1 MRWVVAIVAAVF
13 LLVGLISPVGC
24 GGDRVTGVPLS
35 ISGRWA
41 GAASGTSV
49 SMQLTESGIEVSG
62 AGVFTD
68 ASGAAQISV
77 SGTYHQPAVSLT
89 LQFPNTNFN
98 PVFLSGTA
106 SADVITGALNG
117 SGYDNFAITLARQ

>member
-1 MRWVVAIVAAVF
+1 MRPVLATVAAVVFF
-13 LLVGLISPVGC
+13 LSAGC
-24 GGDRVTGVPLS
+24 GGDQVTGVPPS
-35 ISGRWA
+35 IAGRWA

-62 AGVFTD
+62 TGVFTD
-68 ASGAAQISV
+68 ASGVAQISV
-77 SGTYHQPAVSLT
+77 SGTYQQPAVNLT

-117 SGYDNFAITLARQ
+117 SGYNNFAITLARQ

>member
-1 MRWVVAIVAAVF
+1 MRPVVAIVAAVF
-13 LLVGLISPVGC
+13 LLLGC

-35 ISGRWA
+35 IAGRWA
-41 GAASGTSV
+41 GTARGTSV
-49 SMQLTESGIEVSG
+49 SMQLTESGTGVSG
-62 AGVFTD
+62 TGVFTD
-68 ASGAAQISV
+68 ASGASQV
-77 SGTYHQPAVSLT
+77 SIEGTYQQGAVNLT

-117 SGYDNFAITLARQ
+117 SGYNNFAITLARQ

>member
-1 MRWVVAIVAAVF
+1 MRPIAAIVTAVF
-13 LLVGLISPVGC
+13 LSVSLIGC
-24 GGDRVTGVPLS
+24 GGDRVTGVPPS
-35 ISGRWA
+35 IAGRWT

-49 SMQLTESGIEVSG
+49 SMQLTESGTDVAG
-62 AGVFTD
+62 TGVFSD
-68 ASGAAQISV
+68 ASGTTQISV
-77 SGTYHQPAVSLT
+77 RGTYQQPAVNLT

>member
-1 MRWVVAIVAAVF
+1 MRPVVAIVAAIM
-13 LLVGLISPVGC
+13 LLVGC
-24 GGDRVTGVPLS
+24 GSDRATGVPLS
-35 ISGRWA
+35 IAGRWT
-41 GAASGTSV
+41 GAAKGTSV
-49 SMQLTESGIEVSG
+49 SMQLTESGTEVSG
-62 AGVFTD
+62 TGVFTD

-117 SGYDNFAITLARQ
+117 SGYNNFAITLARQ

>member
-1 MRWVVAIVAAVF
+1 MRPVVATVAAVILF
-13 LLVGLISPVGC
+13 LSAGC
-24 GGDRVTGVPLS
+24 GGDRVTGVPTS

-68 ASGAAQISV
+68 ASGASQISV

-117 SGYDNFAITLARQ
+117 SGYNNFAITLARQ

>member
-1 MRWVVAIVAAVF
+1 MRPVVAIVAAVF
-13 LLVGLISPVGC
+13 LLVGLVDLVGC
-24 GGDRVTGVPLS
+24 GGDRVTGVPAS
-35 ISGRWA
+35 IAGRWA
-41 GAASGTSV
+41 GAAEGTSV
-49 SMQLTESGIEVSG
+49 SMQLTESGTDVAG
-62 AGVFTD
+62 TGVFTD

-77 SGTYHQPAVSLT
+77 RGTYQQPAVNLT